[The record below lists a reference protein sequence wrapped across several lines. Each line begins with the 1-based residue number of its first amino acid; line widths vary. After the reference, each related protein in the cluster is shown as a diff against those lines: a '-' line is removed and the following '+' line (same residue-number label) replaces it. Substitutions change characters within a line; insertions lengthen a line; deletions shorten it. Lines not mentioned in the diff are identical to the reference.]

1 MSNYKIKDRQLSED
15 FVLPVE
21 KGGRVNPNLLHNW
34 YFGNPVNRNGKTEYN
49 KSGWNIDRWYAS
61 ISTGGSVNLIDD
73 AIQIIGGTNNT
84 SFRQYVD
91 VPIAEAYTCSFLC
104 EITGGMAYMQTFY
117 TDGTAGKYIYTASN
131 GLFSFTDTSQK
142 QINRVQFGVEAG
154 VTLTLYACKLELGDT
169 QTLAHQNEEG
179 NWVLNEIP
187 DFGEQYAICC
197 QYDKTS
203 GEYLGLTPEAIGAR
217 PSTWMP
223 SANDVGALKVYTSF
237 SELGLSEA
245 TATAKSV
252 VNAMANN
259 SILLVSCSLT
269 PTDTALK
276 FPVRYGLF
284 RVIKVSNYYA
294 EFSYNGNSGGNLSG
308 SYGIPYV
315 GFYNEASGNAP
326 WTGWVELPDASKF
339 LPLDGS
345 VPMSGDLKFG
355 NGTGKIASNVDLSIL
370 SHNNKDGSSSYIS
383 IEDEANGVL
392 ATRLKYV
399 HKGTGYPIFGKH
411 NTELLASTIQ
421 SLIGSGAIN
430 VPAVKSVQRGVITI
444 AKGSV
449 SGSATIS
456 SVNTSK
462 AVVVFGG
469 FGMNYEDSMS
479 YSAFDQSHPYLTL
492 TSATQVTA
500 SRNASISTIVVK
512 VPYQVIEYT

>member
-223 SANDVGALKVYTSF
+223 SANDVGAPTVEEMNEVKNSVSDGKTKVANAITAK
-237 SELGLSEA
+237 GVT
-245 TATAKSV
+245 TATDATF
-252 VNAMANN
+252 ATMANN
-259 SILLVSCSLT
+259 INSITTLSSGTSDATIGAGDVLSGKIGYGKNGAKVTGTMTNNGAVSQTLSANGTYTIPAGYHNGSGKVTQSLTTKGATTYTPKTTNQTIASGTYLTGVQTIKGDANLVAGNIKSGVSIFGVAGSYAPAISDVLGAISSVTERSISKGQKLSFANSPKFIVVEYRYSSNTYGVMLVSIPDLKAMVIRGELSL
-269 PTDTALK
+269 
-276 FPVRYGLF
+276 
-284 RVIKVSNYYA
+284 NQ
-294 EFSYNGNSGGNLSG
+294 EFTVLTTGGVVQLSEGTEYVFGGNRS
-308 SYGIPYV
+308 
-315 GFYNEASGNAP
+315 
-326 WTGWVELPDASKF
+326 
-339 LPLDGS
+339 
-345 VPMSGDLKFG
+345 
-355 NGTGKIASNVDLSIL
+355 
-370 SHNNKDGSSSYIS
+370 GSSSTFCMIR
-383 IEDEANGVL
+383 IT
-392 ATRLKYV
+392 AT
-399 HKGTGYPIFGKH
+399 
-411 NTELLASTIQ
+411 TI
-421 SLIGSGAIN
+421 
-430 VPAVKSVQRGVITI
+430 
-444 AKGSV
+444 
-449 SGSATIS
+449 
-456 SVNTSK
+456 
-462 AVVVFGG
+462 
-469 FGMNYEDSMS
+469 Y
-479 YSAFDQSHPYLTL
+479 
-492 TSATQVTA
+492 A
-500 SRNASISTIVVK
+500 SRAGLSI
-512 VPYQVIEYT
+512 YECA